1 MDRKVLVTGA
11 AGLVAGQLLTA
22 FRRRYELVLLDVGS
36 KDRNGRRVDGLQ
48 TADLMERD
56 RNRYAQHFDGVDA
69 VVHLARKPFAGA
81 SIDQYHY
88 EKAHIGLAY
97 NVYRAAYDAGVPRVV
112 AASSVRAAEWYMEG
126 PIRERKMEVID
137 PYTLALSTNFY
148 GWAKAAYEHMG
159 FLFASGAFGRKMGV
173 VIVRIG
179 APGEVKAGR
188 FDDDAS
194 GYKRGLALHVSPR
207 DLTQLFVK
215 AIETPNIDSEDG
227 VPSHIVNGVS
237 DNTRAFV
244 SLANARRVLGYHP
257 EDDSEV
263 RYSQDVQKTLTG
275 PGHPGRVQ
283 IPSP

>member
-1 MDRKVLVTGA
+1 MKVLVTGA
-11 AGLVAGQLLTA
+11 AGLVASQLLSA
-22 FRRRYELVLLDVGS
+22 FRRRYDLVLLDV
-36 KDRNGRRVDGLQ
+36 KAEDRNGRRVDGVQ
-48 TADLMERD
+48 TVNLMDRERS
-56 RNRYAQHFDGVDA
+56 RYAQHFEGVDR
-69 VVHLARKPFAGA
+69 VVHLARKPFTGV

-88 EKAHIGLAY
+88 EKAHVDLAY
-97 NVYRAAYDAGVPRVV
+97 NVYRAAYDADVPRVI

-173 VIVRIG
+173 VIVRIS

-188 FDDDAS
+188 FDDDPS
-194 GYKRGLALHVSPR
+194 GYKRSLALYVSPR

-215 AIETPNIDSEDG
+215 AIETPNINKEDG
-227 VPSHIVNGVS
+227 VPWHVVNGVS
-237 DNTRAFV
+237 DNTRTFV
-244 SLANARRVLGYHP
+244 SLANARHVLGYHP

-263 RYSQDVQKTLTG
+263 RYSQDVQEALTG